1 MCRPGRSGNASYV
14 TANPELICESC
25 RSVRVHFFVE
35 SHEGAPGKIG
45 MQASASVTPSGDSKA
60 AIGEALKQALSGNR
74 LQSISL
80 HDERGDVLWLDE
92 GALGPDEHNLVMDA
106 VSALNAAA
114 DKSYVFQ
121 NVGDGRAAAF
131 LPARSPLNDLLG
143 VAMIIADAKFLDAKG
158 AAKFV
163 TPTTTNLMRRLAFL
177 RRPPAPAPAAPPPAA
192 KVVSPPPKPAAP
204 AARPPAPAAARP
216 ATGAPARPAA
226 PPMAGRPAMPQAKAP
241 VPPTRPGAAAPARPA
256 AAPPKAAPPAR
267 TAVPPAAPPA
277 KAAPARATT
286 PPQRASGSVE
296 SDSIA
301 FEISDIDPK
310 ALLKGSARPAAPEAK
325 RPDLRVI
332 QTDRLPKLELS
343 LEGDPIPELI
353 QDEPPSVEEV
363 VEAVGDISPE
373 EETTEVEAL
382 ADPLLED
389 GDMNVAPEYMAEEQH
404 MSAGAG
410 QFEFYGQIFE
420 LHVQQLVKLK
430 GSGGTRRY
438 EVLVR
443 DAHADNEFG
452 VAPERVLQDV
462 HDPSANSDLDRI
474 VVEQLATWMGENRA
488 VWESEPASFSV
499 NVGMGTIAD
508 PKFASYVA
516 TTLKNHKV
524 PPKALGFEIT
534 EKSCVEQVRDVDMFI
549 QACEK
554 IGCHVVLDDF
564 TLHHNAMRW
573 LGSPALK
580 FLKLDARITAVAMKD
595 RVPQALVVAIAQ
607 ASKVLGLSCVAKRVD
622 TPAVRDWL
630 SAVGLDYA
638 QGFLLDQP
646 RSLVS
651 LTPETRK

>member
-1 MCRPGRSGNASYV
+1 
-14 TANPELICESC
+14 
-25 RSVRVHFFVE
+25 
-35 SHEGAPGKIG
+35 
-45 MQASASVTPSGDSKA
+45 MQASASVTPGGDSKA

-92 GALGPDEHNLVMDA
+92 GALGPDEHNFVLEA
-106 VSALNAAA
+106 VSALNASP
-114 DKSYVFQ
+114 DKACVFQ
-121 NVGDGRAAAF
+121 NFGDGRAAAF

-143 VAMIIADAKFLDAKG
+143 IAMIIADSKFLDNKG

-177 RRPPAPAPAAPPPAA
+177 RRPAPAPGVPAPAAPAQAGGAGVASPPARPPMAARPGSPAARPGAAPARPGVPPVAQRPGAPAQA
-192 KVVSPPPKPAAP
+192 KAPVAPPRPAAP
-204 AARPPAPAAARP
+204 AAQRPPAPAAKAAQQRP
-216 ATGAPARPAA
+216 AAPPAQARPAA
-226 PPMAGRPAMPQAKAP
+226 PASKAS
-241 VPPTRPGAAAPARPA
+241 TH
-256 AAPPKAAPPAR
+256 
-267 TAVPPAAPPA
+267 
-277 KAAPARATT
+277 
-286 PPQRASGSVE
+286 PQRTSGSVE

-310 ALLKGSARPAAPEAK
+310 ALLKGPARAAAQEAK
-325 RPDLRVI
+325 RPDLRVV
-332 QTDRLPKLELS
+332 QTDRLPKLEINV
-343 LEGDPIPELI
+343 EPDPIPQLI
-353 QDEPPSVEEV
+353 QDEPPSIDELVEI
-363 VEAVGDISPE
+363 VGDVSPE
-373 EETTEVEAL
+373 AETTEVEAI
-382 ADPLLED
+382 AEFEAEANAQE
-389 GDMNVAPEYMAEEQH
+389 GMVVAPEYVDDEPQLTV
-404 MSAGAG
+404 GPG

-430 GSGGTRRY
+430 GSGGTKRY

-443 DAHADNEFG
+443 DANADNEFG
-452 VAPERVLQDV
+452 VAPDRVMQDV
-462 HDPSANSDLDRI
+462 HDPSANSDLDRL
-474 VVEQLATWMGENRA
+474 VVERLLGWMNEHRDC
-488 VWESEPASFSV
+488 WEGDPASFSV

-516 TTLKNHKV
+516 STLKNHKV
-524 PPKALGFEIT
+524 PAKALGFEIS

-554 IGCHVVLDDF
+554 VGCHVVLDDF

-580 FLKLDARITAVAMKD
+580 FLKLEPKITTAAMKD
-595 RVPQALVVAIAQ
+595 KVAQALVVAITQ

-622 TPAVRDWL
+622 TPAVRDWM

-646 RSLVS
+646 RSLISVS
-651 LTPETRK
+651 PGARK

>member
-1 MCRPGRSGNASYV
+1 
-14 TANPELICESC
+14 
-25 RSVRVHFFVE
+25 
-35 SHEGAPGKIG
+35 

-92 GALGPDEHNLVMDA
+92 GALGPDEHNLVLDA
-106 VSALNAAA
+106 VSALNAAT
-114 DKSYVFQ
+114 DKSVHFV
-121 NVGDGRAAAF
+121 NIGDGRAAAF

-143 VAMIIADAKFLDAKG
+143 IAMIIADAKFLDAKG

-163 TPTTTNLMRRLAFL
+163 TPTSTNLMRRLAFL
-177 RRPPAPAPAAPPPAA
+177 RRPPSAAPAAPPPAPA
-192 KVVSPPPKPAAP
+192 ATPAAP
-204 AARPPAPAAARP
+204 AAGPTAAKVVSQPARPPMAARPGTPPAARP
-216 ATGAPARPAA
+216 AAPASNQPPNQAARPAAPPAQRPGAPAAKAPAAPARPAA
-226 PPMAGRPAMPQAKAP
+226 PAAQRPAGAPPVAPRPAAPPAQAK
-241 VPPTRPGAAAPARPA
+241 APARPA
-256 AAPPKAAPPAR
+256 APAQ
-267 TAVPPAAPPA
+267 
-277 KAAPARATT
+277 KAAPAARADAQ
-286 PPQRASGSVE
+286 PQRMSGSVE

-301 FEISDIDPK
+301 FEISDIDPR
-310 ALLKGSARPAAPEAK
+310 ALLKPTRGATAEAK
-325 RPDLRVI
+325 RPDLRVV
-332 QTDRLPKLELS
+332 QTDRLPKLNVKPED
-343 LEGDPIPELI
+343 EIIPELI
-353 QDEPPSVEEV
+353 QDEPPSVDEIL
-363 VEAVGDISPE
+363 EAVGEVSSE
-373 EETTEVEAL
+373 EPTTEVEAL
-382 ADPLLED
+382 AEPDFEAALSGETGEPE
-389 GDMNVAPEYMAEEQH
+389 GDMTVAPEFVEEEPQLEV
-404 MSAGAG
+404 GVG

-420 LHVQQLVKLK
+420 LHAQQLVKLK

-452 VAPERVLQDV
+452 VAPDRVLQDV

-474 VVEQLATWMGENRA
+474 VVEQLVAWMGEHRA
-488 VWESEPASFSV
+488 VWEGEPASFSV

-508 PKFASYVA
+508 PKFASFVA
-516 TTLKNHKV
+516 TTLKSHKV
-524 PPKALGFEIT
+524 PSKALGFEIS
-534 EKSCVEQVRDVDMFI
+534 EKSCVEQVRDVDMFV

-564 TLHHNAMRW
+564 TMHHNALRW

-580 FLKLDARITAVAMKD
+580 FLKLDPKISAVAMKEK
-595 RVPQALVVAIAQ
+595 VAQALVVAITQ

-646 RSLVS
+646 RSLVK
-651 LTPETRK
+651 LAAEKQK

>member
-1 MCRPGRSGNASYV
+1 
-14 TANPELICESC
+14 
-25 RSVRVHFFVE
+25 
-35 SHEGAPGKIG
+35 
-45 MQASASVTPSGDSKA
+45 MQASASVTPGGDSKA

-92 GALGPDEHNLVMDA
+92 GALGPDEHNLVLDA
-106 VSALNAAA
+106 VSALNAVSE
-114 DKSYVFQ
+114 KTVHFV
-121 NVGDGRAAAF
+121 NIGDGRAAAF

-143 VAMIIADAKFLDAKG
+143 VAMIIADAKFLDTKG

-177 RRPPAPAPAAPPPAA
+177 RRPAPPPGAAPAAPPAG
-192 KVVSPPPKPAAP
+192 KVVSQPPKPAAP
-204 AARPPAPAAARP
+204 ARPAAPQAARP
-216 ATGAPARPAA
+216 GTPAARPGAPVAQQRPASAVPAKAPAPPARPAA
-226 PPMAGRPAMPQAKAP
+226 PAAQRPATPPQAKAP
-241 VPPTRPGAAAPARPA
+241 PQTRPAAPA
-256 AAPPKAAPPAR
+256 
-267 TAVPPAAPPA
+267 TPA
-277 KAAPARATT
+277 KASTH
-286 PPQRASGSVE
+286 PQRMSGSVE

-310 ALLKGSARPAAPEAK
+310 ALLKGQSRQSAPEPK
-325 RPDLRVI
+325 RPDLRVV
-332 QTDRLPKLELS
+332 QTDRLPKLEI
-343 LEGDPIPELI
+343 GRDADPIPELI
-353 QDEPPSVEEV
+353 QDEPESVDGALEPLGDV
-363 VEAVGDISPE
+363 SAEA
-373 EETTEVEAL
+373 ETTEVEAL
-382 ADPLLED
+382 AEPQLEAED
-389 GDMNVAPEYMAEEQH
+389 GMSFAPEYVEEEPQMAI
-404 MSAGAG
+404 GAG
-410 QFEFYGQIFE
+410 QFEFYGQVFE

-452 VAPERVLQDV
+452 VAPDRVLQDV

-474 VVEQLATWMGENRA
+474 VVEQLVSWMGEHRGL
-488 VWESEPASFSV
+488 WEGDPASFSV

-508 PKFASYVA
+508 PKFASFVA
-516 TTLKNHKV
+516 GTLKNHKV
-524 PPKALGFEIT
+524 AAKALGFEIS
-534 EKSCVEQVRDVDMFI
+534 EKSCVEQVRDVDQFV

-554 IGCHVVLDDF
+554 LGCHVVLDDF
-564 TLHHNAMRW
+564 TMHHSALRW

-580 FLKLDARITAVAMKD
+580 FLKLDPKITAAAMKEK
-595 RVPQALVVAIAQ
+595 VAQALVVAITQ

-646 RSLVS
+646 RSLVKLAES
-651 LTPETRK
+651 PK